1 MAIQDGIF
9 PLKGSIGNVTF
20 VRTKGGVYRAQP
32 KTSVNKERILSDRAF
47 ERTRENNAE
56 FGRAC
61 KAAALLRLACT
72 FQLKNQKTAGLTP
85 RLMSEMMKVV
95 KLDLVNVRGMRKVLD
110 AET

>member
-61 KAAALLRLACT
+61 KAAALLRLASGMPEMEPDGFT
-72 FQLKNQKTAGLTP
+72 PAGGTDK
-85 RLMSEMMKVV
+85 E
-95 KLDLVNVRGMRKVLD
+95 D
-110 AET
+110 